1 MSKRK
6 SFPARNLP
14 KYIMQWTAL
23 AAILFFL
30 TGLAG
35 LVFPEMEKADPEAY
49 CPMGGL
55 QAFCTYL
62 VRGSLPCSMTTMQ
75 IVMGLALAATVIFLG
90 KLFCS
95 YLCPI
100 GTVED
105 LLTEARRAL
114 RIKTI
119 KIKSF
124 GIADRILRVIK
135 YGLLFLIFYMTCSSS
150 ELFCKKIDPY
160 YAVATGFQGE
170 IILWL
175 SIVIVALVIVLG
187 FFIDRFWCRYICPL
201 GAASNSLKFYLPLG
215 LVLLAFWVLSL
226 LGVSVH
232 WVWILA
238 TFCLVAY
245 LLEAF
250 HSKPKFQAIH
260 LVRDEQLCNKCGL
273 CSKRC
278 PYQVSIGSFGARV
291 DSVDCTLCGDCIG
304 VCAQKALNFSV
315 CKPVKKASCLRRMLP
330 AFLAIILLVAAFCFG
345 NQFELP
351 TIDETWNMENVD
363 ESKLEKMEMSGLRTI
378 KCFGSSMA
386 FKARMEKVPGVYGV
400 KTYVGKHR
408 IVVLYD
414 PAKISEEKLQQL
426 IFVPSRFRV
435 SSPNPYEIPSLKVY
449 TIRVE
454 KMYDKFDLNYLGLQM
469 RNTDKKIYGVESE
482 FDCPV
487 RVRVFADPSE
497 QLDKEW
503 FKEIVN
509 RESLDMPVHGGG
521 VKKAPMNLEFVRME
535 EGVDSVATT
544 EFLEKMFDGFYATY
558 NGRYDGADGQ
568 KVVRKRI
575 EQYAGKKQFI
585 YELADTNYQKPIVR
599 RALPFLSNHISR
611 EEGIISMKLT
621 LNKEYVPALQIRYAA
636 PATAEK
642 IWSLLQE
649 EMWTITYKVDD
660 VRQEKPRL
668 VFRKEGVTFPVTE

>member
-114 RIKTI
+114 RIKAI

-124 GIADRILRVIK
+124 GMADRILRVIK

-201 GAASNSLKFYLPLG
+201 GAASNS
-215 LVLLAFWVLSL
+215 
-226 LGVSVH
+226 
-232 WVWILA
+232 
-238 TFCLVAY
+238 
-245 LLEAF
+245 
-250 HSKPKFQAIH
+250 
-260 LVRDEQLCNKCGL
+260 
-273 CSKRC
+273 
-278 PYQVSIGSFGARV
+278 
-291 DSVDCTLCGDCIG
+291 
-304 VCAQKALNFSV
+304 
-315 CKPVKKASCLRRMLP
+315 
-330 AFLAIILLVAAFCFG
+330 
-345 NQFELP
+345 
-351 TIDETWNMENVD
+351 
-363 ESKLEKMEMSGLRTI
+363 
-378 KCFGSSMA
+378 
-386 FKARMEKVPGVYGV
+386 
-400 KTYVGKHR
+400 
-408 IVVLYD
+408 
-414 PAKISEEKLQQL
+414 
-426 IFVPSRFRV
+426 
-435 SSPNPYEIPSLKVY
+435 
-449 TIRVE
+449 
-454 KMYDKFDLNYLGLQM
+454 
-469 RNTDKKIYGVESE
+469 
-482 FDCPV
+482 
-487 RVRVFADPSE
+487 
-497 QLDKEW
+497 
-503 FKEIVN
+503 
-509 RESLDMPVHGGG
+509 
-521 VKKAPMNLEFVRME
+521 
-535 EGVDSVATT
+535 
-544 EFLEKMFDGFYATY
+544 
-558 NGRYDGADGQ
+558 
-568 KVVRKRI
+568 
-575 EQYAGKKQFI
+575 
-585 YELADTNYQKPIVR
+585 
-599 RALPFLSNHISR
+599 
-611 EEGIISMKLT
+611 
-621 LNKEYVPALQIRYAA
+621 
-636 PATAEK
+636 
-642 IWSLLQE
+642 
-649 EMWTITYKVDD
+649 
-660 VRQEKPRL
+660 
-668 VFRKEGVTFPVTE
+668 